1 MQSKGP
7 KIEVT
12 IQDRILRLCSGCAE
26 MFSLFW
32 VFSLFLV
39 LFMGPIVL
47 FGVIYGF
54 HYTIQLAFN
63 FFFFLNF
70 QQKIFNSK

>member
-12 IQDRILRLCSGCAE
+12 IQDRILRLCLGCAE

-39 LFMGPIVL
+39 PFMGRITL
-47 FGVIYGF
+47 FGAIYGF